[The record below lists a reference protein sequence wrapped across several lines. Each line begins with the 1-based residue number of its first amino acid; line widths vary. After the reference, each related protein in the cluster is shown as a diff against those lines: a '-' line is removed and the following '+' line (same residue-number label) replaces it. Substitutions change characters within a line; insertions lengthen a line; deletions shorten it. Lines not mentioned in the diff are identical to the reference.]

1 MSALFIGLLKVQN
14 GVGCLAES
22 PWLRQLVLLDVC
34 HVLPNHIEKIEFV
47 RFNQLERFN
56 YIITLPGRQVSE
68 SLLIV
73 ELLLADLSYPSFGR
87 FTSPPFIA
95 VN

>member
-47 RFNQLERFN
+47 RFNQLERF
-56 YIITLPGRQVSE
+56 SE

-87 FTSPPFIA
+87 FTNPPFIA